1 MSGYRRYYAG
11 IDIGAIESNVEA
23 VREKI
28 PDNVKIMAVVK
39 ADAYGHGACTVAEYL
54 EDRVDWFGVADIDEA
69 IELRRSGI
77 KKPVLI
83 LGFVDPE
90 DYKASVENDIA
101 LAMFSLKDAEK
112 LSAVA
117 MELNKKASVH
127 IKLDTGMSRIGYQP
141 TPESADQVEQINN
154 LPYIKVEG
162 LFSHFATA
170 DEKDLTEA
178 LLQRTRYDTFV
189 RMLETRGVHIGLKH
203 LDNSAGTMAMDKY
216 YDMVRIGIIMYGLYP
231 SSEIDKCIKLIPAME
246 LISHISMVKQISPG
260 TGVSYG
266 RTYVADKTV
275 KVATVP
281 VGYADGYP
289 RSLSNK
295 GEVLINGRRC
305 RVIGR
310 VCMDQMM
317 VDVTGVECQE
327 GDRVVLVGRSGDEY
341 ISVEE
346 VAEAADTFNYEFIC
360 RVGRRVPRRYFKNG
374 KCIKEITYLG

>member
-23 VREKI
+23 VLEKI

-90 DYKASVENDIA
+90 DYKASVENNIA

-117 MELNKKASVH
+117 MELNKTANVH

-154 LPYIKVEG
+154 LPYINVEG

-170 DEKDLTEA
+170 DEKDLTDA

-189 RMLETRGVHIGLKH
+189 QMLETRGVHIGLKH

-231 SSEIDKCIKLIPAME
+231 SNEIDKCVKLTPAME
-246 LISHISMVKQISPG
+246 LISNISMVKQISPG

-266 RTYVADKTV
+266 RTYVADKPV

-327 GDRVVLVGRSGDEY
+327 GDKVVLVGCSGDEY

-346 VAEAADTFNYEFIC
+346 VAEVADTFNYEFIC

>member
-23 VREKI
+23 VLEKI

-90 DYKASVENDIA
+90 DYKASVENNIA

-117 MELNKKASVH
+117 MELNKTANVH

-154 LPYIKVEG
+154 LPYINVEG

-170 DEKDLTEA
+170 DEKDLTDA

-189 RMLETRGVHIGLKH
+189 QMLETRGVHIGLKH

-231 SSEIDKCIKLIPAME
+231 SNEIDKCVKLTPAME

-266 RTYVADKTV
+266 RTYVADKPV

-327 GDRVVLVGRSGDEY
+327 GDKVVLVGCSGDEY

-346 VAEAADTFNYEFIC
+346 VAEVADTFNYEFIC